1 MHQPLPPSTDP
12 VRLYI
17 KQYHSI
23 LTQYHQVST
32 STDLYWP
39 STIMYQPVPP
49 YTDQVPPSTNQYRT
63 WTAPGQLKTG
73 NVAWG
78 LETSA
83 QFTPGLVFQHLS
95 HGQVVIMA
103 SYYFT
108 FFLNLLFR
116 SCLIRFS
123 DRGLVSQVSI
133 YSDQSIPFTFFA
145 HWNWEA
151 LNTCPI

>member
-1 MHQPLPPSTDP
+1 
-12 VRLYI
+12 
-17 KQYHSI
+17 
-23 LTQYHQVST
+23 
-32 STDLYWP
+32 
-39 STIMYQPVPP
+39 MYQPVPS
-49 YTDQVPPSTNQYRT
+49 YTETVPPSTNQYRT
-63 WTAPGQLKTG
+63 GTAPGQLKTG

-133 YSDQSIPFTFFA
+133 YSDKLIPFTFFA
-145 HWNWEA
+145 H
-151 LNTCPI
+151 